1 MKIIKDPKAAWS
13 IQISCRQ
20 CSALLEIVDTD
31 VYVASLGSGMDDFNR
46 ADCYVVNCAVCKRFI
61 ELDPAKLPEWVRR
74 ERKETRSPGP

>member
-1 MKIIKDPKAAWS
+1 VKIIKDPKSAWT

-31 VYVASLGSGMDDFNR
+31 VYMAELGSGMDDFNS
-46 ADCYVVNCAVCKRFI
+46 ANCYVVDCAVCKHFI

-74 ERKETRSPGP
+74 ERKDARRSSP